1 MNTVQI
7 IYSLRKKYA
16 AVGDVMAKTKE
27 EIRVDLIVKAREIL
41 KDKGFDFLTAR
52 KLSEYSGY
60 SVGTIYNQFKS
71 MDNLVMWEN
80 CLTLDEL
87 NESLKKTEF
96 TSDAYRNLNRLIDR
110 FVDFV
115 LDNKNLWFTLYN
127 FHFKDIMDEYAIFYL
142 KRIVKIIQLLE
153 NNLCKLFSKVSANER
168 KVSTEVLFISL
179 FAVSSLLTTEKEFAR
194 LNKKYV
200 VKVMFNT
207 YLAGISALAKK

>member
-1 MNTVQI
+1 
-7 IYSLRKKYA
+7 
-16 AVGDVMAKTKE
+16 MAKTKE

>member
-1 MNTVQI
+1 
-7 IYSLRKKYA
+7 
-16 AVGDVMAKTKE
+16 MAKTKE

-71 MDNLVMWEN
+71 MDNLVMREN

-87 NESLKKTEF
+87 NECLKKTEL
-96 TSDAYRNLNRLIDR
+96 TSDAYKNLNRFIEK

-115 LDNKNLWFTLYN
+115 LENKNLWFTLYN
-127 FHFKDIMDEYAIFYL
+127 FHFKDIMDDYAVFYL
-142 KRIVKIIQLLE
+142 RRIVKIIQVLE
-153 NNLCKLFSKVSANER
+153 NNLCKLFIKVPANER

-179 FAVSSLLTTEKEFAR
+179 FALSSLLTTEKEFIR

-207 YLAGISALAKK
+207 YLAGLSMLSKK

>member
-1 MNTVQI
+1 
-7 IYSLRKKYA
+7 
-16 AVGDVMAKTKE
+16 MAKTKE
-27 EIRVDLIVKAREIL
+27 EIRVDLIIKAREIL

>member
-1 MNTVQI
+1 
-7 IYSLRKKYA
+7 
-16 AVGDVMAKTKE
+16 MAKTKE

-87 NESLKKTEF
+87 NEYLKKAEMS
-96 TSDAYRNLNRLIDR
+96 SDAYANLNRLVEK

-115 LDNKNLWFTLYN
+115 LENKNLWFTLYN
-127 FHFKDIMDEYAIFYL
+127 FHFKDIMDDYAVFYL
-142 KRIVKIIQLLE
+142 RRIVKIIQVLE
-153 NNLCKLFSKVSANER
+153 NNLCKLFVKVPGGER
-168 KVSTEVLFISL
+168 KVSTEVLFITL
-179 FAVSSLLTTEKEFAR
+179 FALSSLLTTEKEFVR

-207 YLAGISALAKK
+207 YLAGISMLAKG